1 MPPRAKPM
9 KPEERR
15 QAIVATVAPMV
26 MESGTVPTTREI
38 AAAAGVAEGTIYRAF
53 DDKVQLLAAVAQHVL
68 DPPGGDAAFAELI
81 AGAPDL
87 AGKVRLVAQR
97 MQETSNRA
105 ATVFIALRQA
115 VVAADPIK
123 HSKRH
128 KPGPPGFLTRANEV
142 LLGRLTLLFEQHA
155 TELRVEPAV
164 AALVLRSLVYG
175 AQHPGMTGQASL
187 TPEQIAEAVLHG
199 VARKES

>member
-1 MPPRAKPM
+1 M

-15 QAIVATVAPMV
+15 QAIVAAVAPIV
-26 MESGTVPTTREI
+26 MENGTVPTTREI

-68 DPPGGDAAFAELI
+68 DPPGGDAAFAELV

-87 AGKVRLVAQR
+87 AGKVRLVARR
-97 MQETSNRA
+97 MQETSNRVA
-105 ATVFIALRQA
+105 IVFMALRQA
-115 VVAADPIK
+115 VLAADPVK
-123 HSKRH
+123 HAAKHH
-128 KPGPPGFLTRANEV
+128 KPGPPAFLVRANEV
-142 LLGRLTLLFEQHA
+142 LLERLTLLFEQHA
-155 TELRVEPAV
+155 AELRVEPHT

-175 AQHPGMTGQASL
+175 AQHPGMTGSASL